1 MESTTWHYPPD
12 LMAMMID
19 TVPLLVR
26 SKRDLLAFFKGAGVP
41 DAVLAPMR
49 AKLAADRESV
59 NIFDI
64 ARHVLHGANEMSG
77 DGGLQ
82 VRREIV
88 KRVTQFTAFDKCYE
102 NNAMKARGG
111 VKQISDFVRD
121 RDTVTRLHDEL
132 ERERSKN
139 MAAANRKTEEEAQK
153 RHNREEIARD
163 LAVLFAPSN
172 PQLRGKQLESVLNR
186 LFRLD
191 GVLVLEDFKRVSPS
205 GNGIIEQID
214 GVIQIDG
221 QMYLVEMKWWNEPLG
236 VADVS
241 DHMIRVFSRAQSR
254 GIFIVYPGYTSTA
267 IQRVREQLGRAPFVL
282 CELEEVVHVLDT
294 HTSIPEWLRP
304 KISGAIAELNPFKK
318 FQREQ

>member
-12 LMAMMID
+12 FMAMMVD
-19 TVPLLVR
+19 TIPLLVR
-26 SKRDLLAFFKGAGVP
+26 SKADLLAFFRGAGVP
-41 DAVLAPMR
+41 DDVLSPVR
-49 AKLAADRESV
+49 ARLAADRDGV
-59 NIFDI
+59 KMFDI
-64 ARHVLHGANEMSG
+64 ARHVLYGVNEMGG
-77 DGGLQ
+77 DVGLQ

-132 ERERSKN
+132 ERERSKA
-139 MAAANRKTEEEAQK
+139 MAAATRKVEEQAQK
-153 RHNREEIARD
+153 RRNREAIARD
-163 LAVLFAPSN
+163 LNALFASTN
-172 PQLRGKQLESVLNR
+172 PQQRGKQLESVLNR

-191 GVLVLEDFKRVSPS
+191 GVLVLEDFRRVAVS
-205 GNGIIEQID
+205 GNGVIEQID
-214 GVIQIDG
+214 GVIQFDG
-221 QMYLVEMKWWNEPLG
+221 QTYLVEMKWWNERLG

-254 GIFIVYPGYTSTA
+254 GIYIVYPGYTSTA
-267 IQRVREQLGRAPFVL
+267 VDRVREQLGRAPFVL

-294 HTSIPEWLRP
+294 QTSVPDWLRP
-304 KISGAIAELNPFKK
+304 KVSAAIAELNPFKK
-318 FQREQ
+318 FQRE